1 MDPTLKH
8 PTKHRKG
15 YTLLEVLIAAVI
27 LVITLP
33 GLATL
38 VIGSRKTQVSSLR
51 MDQASQIGQQ
61 ILDSLM
67 LQPATLFTPGNTA
80 RTVSGIKYSVAI
92 TNTPNNG
99 FTIAVITVSWNQ
111 GGKAQQI
118 QTQGVL
124 R

>member
-1 MDPTLKH
+1 MRQSS
-8 PTKHRKG
+8 KHRKG
-15 YTLLEVLIAAVI
+15 YTLLEVMIAAVI

-61 ILDSLM
+61 ILDSLL
-67 LQPATLFTPGNTA
+67 LQPATLLAPGNTA
-80 RTVSGIKYSVAI
+80 RTVSGVTYSVAL
-92 TNTPNNG
+92 TKTTASG
-99 FTIAVITVSWNQ
+99 FPVAVVTVTWSQ
-111 GGKAQQI
+111 GGKTQQV